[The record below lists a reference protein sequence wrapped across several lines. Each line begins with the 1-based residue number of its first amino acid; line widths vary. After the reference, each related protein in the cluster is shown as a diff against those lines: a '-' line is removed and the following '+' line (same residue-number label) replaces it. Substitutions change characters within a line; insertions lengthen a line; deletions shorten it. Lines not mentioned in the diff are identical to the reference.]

1 MSLVSIKYTT
11 CESGDWAILEA
22 EAYTGGNFYI
32 SGHSISSGDWIALL
46 NFLGYKVD
54 KEEISDEEMEQRC

>member
-1 MSLVSIKYTT
+1 MSNISIKYTT
-11 CESGDWAILEA
+11 CESGDWVILEA
-22 EAYTGGNFYI
+22 DNDGNFHA
-32 SGHSISSGDWIALL
+32 SGHSISSGDWIDLL

>member
-1 MSLVSIKYTT
+1 MSNTHIKYTT

-22 EAYTGGNFYI
+22 DSGANFHA
-32 SGHSISSGDWIALL
+32 SGHSISPSDWIKLL
-46 NFLGYKVD
+46 NFLGYKVV